1 MVLSAKGVSS
11 IKLNLRQD
19 AFDEISKLIIPIAET
34 YVLEMKVDDQK
45 IKKKVLLLGEK
56 DVASA
61 SNIKFLSFNIQSV
74 AMPIQEGHID
84 LALTDISAK
93 ISMDFK
99 MLGAKV
105 GKVIIDATLNINSNV
120 KFGAKAKTQVFDTK
134 VEIDNF
140 DTDISG
146 LAGPALAA
154 ATEAIANILEDMIE
168 NSLAA
173 AIKDG
178 LESGLDSVMMR
189 DWDVM
194 GNVASLFYKF
204 HIDFLT
210 APLISKA
217 TGVEYSISI
226 DSEFR
231 SGEAYEPD
239 VQPGSPPAA
248 AKPAASAAAATTSAT
263 ASAIPAAPAV
273 ENEAPADGAAK
284 GGMFAWARETLCG
297 RFTEKSS

>member
-19 AFDEISKLIIPIAET
+19 VFDEVTKLIIPIAET
-34 YVLEMKVDDQK
+34 YVLEMKVDNQK
-45 IKKKVLLLGEK
+45 IKKKVFLLGEK
-56 DVASA
+56 EVASA
-61 SNIKFLSFNIQSV
+61 SNIKFISFDIHSV

-84 LALTDISAK
+84 LALTDIAAK

-99 MLGAKV
+99 TLGVKI
-105 GKVIIDATLNINSNV
+105 GKVVVDATLNINSKV

-168 NSLAA
+168 NTLAA
-173 AIKDG
+173 TIKDG
-178 LESGLDSVMMR
+178 LESALDSVMMR

-194 GNVASLFYKF
+194 GNVAALFYKF
-204 HIDFLT
+204 HVDFLT
-210 APLISKA
+210 APRISKA
-217 TGVEYSISI
+217 TGVEFSIAI
-226 DSEFR
+226 DSEFQA
-231 SGEAYEPD
+231 GKAFEPD
-239 VQPGSPPAA
+239 VQPVSSVVAAVGSAD
-248 AKPAASAAAATTSAT
+248 ASAP
-263 ASAIPAAPAV
+263 AIGNKPQG
-273 ENEAPADGAAK
+273 DTGAK
-284 GGMFAWARETLCG
+284 KGMFSWARETFCG
-297 RFTEKSS
+297 RFDKN

>member
-19 AFDEISKLIIPIAET
+19 VFDEITKLIIPIAET
-34 YVLEMKVDDQK
+34 YVLEMKVDSQK
-45 IKKKVLLLGEK
+45 IKKKVFLLGEK
-56 DVASA
+56 EVASA
-61 SNIKFLSFNIQSV
+61 SNIKFISFDIHSV

-99 MLGAKV
+99 TLGVKV
-105 GKVIIDATLNINSNV
+105 GKVVVDATLNINSKV

-134 VEIDNF
+134 VEIDDF

-168 NSLAA
+168 NTLAA
-173 AIKDG
+173 TIKDG
-178 LESGLDSVMMR
+178 LESALDSVMMR

-194 GNVASLFYKF
+194 GNVAALFYKF
-204 HIDFLT
+204 HVDFLT

-217 TGVEYSISI
+217 TGVEFSISI
-226 DSEFR
+226 DSEFQA
-231 SGEAYEPD
+231 GKAYEPD
-239 VQPGSPPAA
+239 VQPVSSVVA
-248 AKPAASAAAATTSAT
+248 AASAVPS
-263 ASAIPAAPAV
+263 AAPAIGDKPQGD
-273 ENEAPADGAAK
+273 AGAKK
-284 GGMFAWARETLCG
+284 GIFSWARETFCG
-297 RFTEKSS
+297 RFTDKN

>member
-19 AFDEISKLIIPIAET
+19 VFDEVTKLIIPIAET
-34 YVLEMKVDDQK
+34 YVFEMKVDNQK
-45 IKKKVLLLGEK
+45 IKKKVFLLGEK
-56 DVASA
+56 EVASA
-61 SNIKFLSFNIQSV
+61 SNIKFISFDIHSV

-84 LALTDISAK
+84 LALTDIAAK

-99 MLGAKV
+99 TLGVKI
-105 GKVIIDATLNINSNV
+105 GKVVVDATLNINSKV

-168 NSLAA
+168 NTLAA
-173 AIKDG
+173 TIKDG
-178 LESGLDSVMMR
+178 LESALDSVMMR

-194 GNVASLFYKF
+194 GNVAALFYKF
-204 HIDFLT
+204 HVDFLT
-210 APLISKA
+210 APRISKA
-217 TGVEYSISI
+217 TGVEFSISI
-226 DSEFR
+226 DSEFQT
-231 SGEAYEPD
+231 GKAFEPD
-239 VQPGSPPAA
+239 VQPVSSVVAA
-248 AKPAASAAAATTSAT
+248 VSAAASAAP
-263 ASAIPAAPAV
+263 AIGNKPQG
-273 ENEAPADGAAK
+273 DTGAK
-284 GGMFAWARETLCG
+284 RGMFSWARETFCG
-297 RFTEKSS
+297 RFDKN